1 MSAPKEHEG
10 KRTSQSA
17 SFFCL
22 FFCPFFVFI
31 CYPKH
36 KNVRDLV
43 RSFRLPFF
51 FRITSLSPTTDVEN
65 RWWKT
70 TKQGRQNDEKEKKKR
85 HTPSPLYIG
94 FSVSSSFLFVCVW
107 RRKRRT
113 TTTTKR
119 HSLLYREEALP
130 FVLNAFGQGVVLF
143 SFGGVVENFFR
154 YTNNAAVLSR
164 RGERGRERGRRGGFF
179 ARNKTLRFVRD
190 FWGGDRE
197 N

>member
-1 MSAPKEHEG
+1 MWWRCRHLKNTKENARH
-10 KRTSQSA
+10 KVP
-17 SFFCL
+17 L
-22 FFCPFFVFI
+22 FFAFFVSFFVF
-31 CYPKH
+31 
-36 KNVRDLV
+36 
-43 RSFRLPFF
+43 RSFCGVSFAFF
-51 FRITSLSPTTDVEN
+51 FRITSLSPNTDVDY

-94 FSVSSSFLFVCVW
+94 FSVSSSFLCVCVW